1 MSRGIF
7 PLEEQNSR
15 IQNVKH
21 ETGISLQA
29 FTCNHGRR
37 RYKVDLKGDG
47 RSNKRY
53 EAKTR
58 NSSTTCWRRSQNL
71 IFDVSFFCI
80 YLFVVYLML
89 PFQQIGL

>member
-37 RYKVDLKGDG
+37 RYKVDLKGHG
-47 RSNKRY
+47 RGNKRY

-58 NSSTTCWRRSQNL
+58 NSFNHMLEKITK
-71 IFDVSFFCI
+71 FFVFIC
-80 YLFVVYLML
+80 L
-89 PFQQIGL
+89 